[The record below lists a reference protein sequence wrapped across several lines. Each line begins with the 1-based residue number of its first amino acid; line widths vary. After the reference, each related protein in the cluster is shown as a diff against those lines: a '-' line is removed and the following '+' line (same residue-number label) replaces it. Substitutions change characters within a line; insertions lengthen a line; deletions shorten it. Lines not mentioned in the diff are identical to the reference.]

1 MKHRAALRQLKE
13 PRNSFYCHEAVKVSA
28 PCDGRQKPMC
38 REGISG
44 GSKLGG
50 PRAVPS
56 PPSQPARWQEAEPHC
71 TCSELLAA
79 GKLCWACSALGERG
93 TWWLLQADL
102 FRVLS
107 SQPFIL
113 INDNFSHT
121 LGNWVMFRL
130 VKGCVLQLGVLL

>member
-1 MKHRAALRQLKE
+1 MRASQGGLGLVVPRAA
-13 PRNSFYCHEAVKVSA
+13 
-28 PCDGRQKPMC
+28 
-38 REGISG
+38 
-44 GSKLGG
+44 
-50 PRAVPS
+50 PS
-56 PPSQPARWQEAEPHC
+56 PPGQLARWQEAELHC
-71 TCSELLAA
+71 ICSELLAA
-79 GKLCWACSALGERG
+79 GKLCWACSALSERG
-93 TWWLLQADL
+93 TGWLLQANL